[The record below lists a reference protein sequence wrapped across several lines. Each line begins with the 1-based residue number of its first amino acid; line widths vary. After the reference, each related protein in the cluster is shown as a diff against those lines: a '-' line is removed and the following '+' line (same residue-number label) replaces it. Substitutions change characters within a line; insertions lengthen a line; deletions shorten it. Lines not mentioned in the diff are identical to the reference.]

1 MELTSSHSGI
11 PIRLS
16 DERWN
21 HIIRRHPEMEGCQHR
36 VIETVA
42 MPDLIQSGDSG
53 ELLAL
58 RLYDET
64 PLGRKHVVVA
74 YRETSA
80 IDGFILTA
88 YLTRR
93 PSQQREVL
101 WTR

>member
-1 MELTSSHSGI
+1 MV
-11 PIRLS
+11 
-16 DERWN
+16 
-21 HIIRRHPEMEGCQHR
+21 GCR
-36 VIETVA
+36 DKVIETVA
-42 MPDLIQSGDSG
+42 MPDLIQAGDSG

-58 RLYDET
+58 RLYDKT
-64 PLGRKHVVVA
+64 TLGRKHIVVA

-80 IDGFILTA
+80 TDGFVVTA

>member
-1 MELTSSHSGI
+1 MEQITSRNGV

-16 DERWN
+16 EERWN
-21 HIIRRHPEMEGCQHR
+21 HILRRHPEMGDCR
-36 VIETVA
+36 DKVIETVA
-42 MPDLIQSGDSG
+42 VPDLIQVGDSG
-53 ELLAL
+53 ELLAV
-58 RLYDET
+58 RLYDKT
-64 PLGRKHVVVA
+64 TLGRKYVVVA

-80 IDGFILTA
+80 TEGFILTA

>member
-1 MELTSSHSGI
+1 MEVETSQNGV

-16 DERWN
+16 DERRN
-21 HIIRRHPEMEGCQHR
+21 HIARRHPEMSDAWHL
-36 VIETVA
+36 VFETIA
-42 MPDLIQSGDSG
+42 KPDLIQAGDSG
-53 ELLAL
+53 ELLAI
-58 RLYDET
+58 RLYDKT
-64 PLGRKHVVVA
+64 QLGRKYMVVA

-80 IDGFILTA
+80 TDGFILTA

>member
-1 MELTSSHSGI
+1 MELTTSRNGI

-16 DERWN
+16 DERWS
-21 HIIRRHPEMEGCQHR
+21 HIIRRHPEMDGCWDM
-36 VIETVA
+36 VIETLA
-42 MPDLIQSGDSG
+42 MPDLIQAGDSG
-53 ELLAL
+53 ELLAV
-58 RLYDET
+58 RLYDKT
-64 PLGRKHVVVA
+64 TLGRKYVVVA

-80 IDGFILTA
+80 TDGFILTA